1 MAAAVITVNFVSTP
15 LYISDRAGQL
25 ARIEGH
31 RLLHPPQV
39 LVAAIDDE
47 QSFNAVIGE
56 PTDRV
61 RFLNVPAG
69 LIDQS
74 FAAPR

>member
-47 QSFNAVIGE
+47 QSFNAASPPIVFGSS
-56 PTDRV
+56 TFRLD
-61 RFLNVPAG
+61 
-69 LIDQS
+69 
-74 FAAPR
+74 